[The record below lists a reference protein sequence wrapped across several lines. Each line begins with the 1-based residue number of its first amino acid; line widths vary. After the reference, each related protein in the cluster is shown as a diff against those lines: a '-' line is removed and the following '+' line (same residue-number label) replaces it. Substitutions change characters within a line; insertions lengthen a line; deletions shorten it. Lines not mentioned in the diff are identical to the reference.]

1 MTLLSAKFCNFPV
14 ALIIQHSF
22 QQQAERSNNFS
33 VDILRMPYGIKI
45 WPSPLFITL
54 WVLGHGV
61 YKTIDFHIDLHILR
75 MTGAMANLPPP
86 ADCACSSRSYRFKS
100 TRIVQKINS
109 VRLKITKLYAKNPL
123 KHQYLSFTHM

>member
-1 MTLLSAKFCNFPV
+1 MV
-14 ALIIQHSF
+14 
-22 QQQAERSNNFS
+22 
-33 VDILRMPYGIKI
+33 ILRMPYVIKI

-61 YKTIDFHIDLHILR
+61 YKTIDFHIDLNILR

-100 TRIVQKINS
+100 TRTVQKINS
-109 VRLKITKLYAKNPL
+109 VRLKITKL
-123 KHQYLSFTHM
+123 